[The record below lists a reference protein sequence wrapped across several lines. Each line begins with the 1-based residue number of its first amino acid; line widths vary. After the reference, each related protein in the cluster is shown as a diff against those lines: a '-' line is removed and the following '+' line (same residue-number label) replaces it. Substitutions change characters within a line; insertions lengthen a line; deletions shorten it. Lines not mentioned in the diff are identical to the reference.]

1 MQSSSENITSFC
13 VHCESQLCVFHQYE
27 EEVKAGLEMWL
38 QDLQEKQGPTMHCDN
53 SKKRKYC
60 YRQYTLFINGGPLGA
75 GIRRELPICILNKV
89 RGLFPNEDGN
99 PYMGFRH
106 T

>member
-1 MQSSSENITSFC
+1 
-13 VHCESQLCVFHQYE
+13 
-27 EEVKAGLEMWL
+27 
-38 QDLQEKQGPTMHCDN
+38 MHCDN

-60 YRQYTLFINGGPLGA
+60 YQQYTLFINGGPLGA

-106 T
+106 TWKLMNELFGKKIEHIYLEEY